1 MQAPPVLEEMTRS
14 NLNVPLF
21 NLMGKTPKDVVHASG
36 TTSKNDKSSSLLKL
50 RVVFKGVDGVA
61 DMDMA
66 GGA

>member
-36 TTSKNDKSSSLLKL
+36 TTSKNDKKSSSLLKL
-50 RVVFKGVDGVA
+50 RVVFKGVEVA
-61 DMDMA
+61 MDMA